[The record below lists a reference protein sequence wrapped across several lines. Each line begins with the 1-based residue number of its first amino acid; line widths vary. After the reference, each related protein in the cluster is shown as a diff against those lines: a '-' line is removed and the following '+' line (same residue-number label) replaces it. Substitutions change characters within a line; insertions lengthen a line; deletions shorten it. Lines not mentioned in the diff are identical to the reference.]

1 MNFIFSNHALE
12 QMKRREI
19 SREMVLLA
27 INQPHQVVGDVNDM
41 IIVIYQ
47 LLIKENGQSF
57 LLRVFV
63 NRDKQPNMIG
73 TVYKT
78 TKITKY
84 L

>member
-12 QMKRREI
+12 QMTRREI
-19 SREMVLLA
+19 SREMVMQTL
-27 INQPHQVVGDVNDM
+27 NQPQQFVEDMNDGS
-41 IIVIYQ
+41 IVIYQ
-47 LLIKENGQSF
+47 SLIKENEQSF

-63 NRDKQPNMIG
+63 NDDKQPNVIV

-78 TKITKY
+78 TKIAKY